1 MFDPYRLF
9 SGLFACLDA
18 ETAHRAAIRLLKTG
32 VPALIYPTAEDA
44 TLATHLWGR
53 RFANPF
59 GVAAGFDKHA
69 EVPGQLLA
77 LGFGFAE
84 VGGVTLRPQPGHP
97 RPRVFRLKGDR
108 AVINR
113 MGFNNQGAAAI
124 AARLAVVRH
133 RVGPVG
139 VNLGLNK
146 DSQTAAA
153 DFGAVTEITAP
164 HADFL
169 TINVSS
175 PNTPGLRSLQ
185 NIAPLTEIVRSV
197 QRARTA
203 VASSAPVLLK
213 IAPDLVRED
222 VAAIVDLALS
232 EKLDGMVI
240 SNTTISRP
248 EGLTS
253 PARTETGGLSGRP
266 LFGLSTE
273 MLRDVYGMSRGAL
286 PLIGVG
292 GIASGADAYA
302 KIRAGASLVQLYTA
316 LVYEGPGL
324 IGRMKADLVQ
334 LLKRDGFKTV
344 AEAVGA
350 DHRQG
355 RPQGGSQ
362 GSP

>member
-1 MFDPYRLF
+1 
-9 SGLFACLDA
+9 
-18 ETAHRAAIRLLKTG
+18 
-32 VPALIYPTAEDA
+32 
-44 TLATHLWGR
+44 
-53 RFANPF
+53 
-59 GVAAGFDKHA
+59 
-69 EVPGQLLA
+69 
-77 LGFGFAE
+77 
-84 VGGVTLRPQPGHP
+84 
-97 RPRVFRLKGDR
+97 
-108 AVINR
+108 
-113 MGFNNQGAAAI
+113 MGFNNAGAAAV
-124 AARLAVVRH
+124 AARLAAMPKRT
-133 RVGPVG
+133 GAIG

-146 DSQTAAA
+146 DSQSAAA
-153 DFGAVTEITAP
+153 DFGAVTGITAR

-185 NIAPLTEIVRSV
+185 NIAPLTEIVRAV

-203 VASSAPVLLK
+203 AASSAPILLK
-213 IAPDLVRED
+213 IAPDLARED
-222 VAAIVDLALS
+222 VVAIVDLALA

-240 SNTTISRP
+240 SNTTVSRP

-253 PARTETGGLSGRP
+253 PARRETGGLSGRP
-266 LFGLSTE
+266 LFRLSTE

-292 GIASGADAYA
+292 GIGSGADAYA

-324 IGRMKADLVQ
+324 LGRMKTELVQ

-350 DHRQG
+350 DHR
-355 RPQGGSQ
+355 S
-362 GSP
+362 